1 MIAHASNRG
10 LGGTLRTGFAAAR
23 RDWILYSDC
32 DLPWDFAETG
42 RLFRAAEITGADV
55 VSAYRLD
62 RTGEGVLRSLY
73 SFVYNGLVH
82 LFLGIVLRDV
92 NFSCKLIRRSLL
104 DTLTLKSEGSFID
117 AELLARCVARGA
129 VIQQVG
135 LDYFPRTRG
144 LSTLSS
150 PAHRADDPPRDGAS
164 RARNP
169 RGPPGE
175 ALTRLVLNADD
186 FGLAPAHARRIA
198 ALRAKGLLTDTS
210 LLANGMSFEAA
221 VADLRGAG
229 LSETGVHLC
238 LTGGETPVC
247 APREIPSLL
256 AGSVFRPHWL
266 PVLAA
271 LAAGRIRRAEVERE
285 WEAQIARADGR
296 RAHRHASRLAPEPAS
311 PPAALPRRR
320 RARAPLQGSLRA
332 RAPGGRSARRGP
344 MRRPARAF
352 APAFSRASAAAAGGS
367 WRKPGFPSRRASSAS
382 PRRAT

>member
-1 MIAHASNRG
+1 MLRAVTPRQPGASPAEAARPFRAVSLVVPMYNEEKSVSRLLDVAIPALEENTDDWEIVLVDDGSRDATLSLAQARAEADPRVRVLAHASNLG
-10 LGGTLRTGFAAAR
+10 LGGALRTGFAGAR

-104 DTLTLKSEGSFID
+104 DTLKLRSEGSFID

-150 PAHRADDPPRDGAS
+150 PRTVLTILR
-164 RARNP
+164 
-169 RGPPGE
+169 E
-175 ALTRLVLNADD
+175 MAL
-186 FGLAPAHARRIA
+186 
-198 ALRAKGLLTDTS
+198 
-210 LLANGMSFEAA
+210 
-221 VADLRGAG
+221 
-229 LSETGVHLC
+229 
-238 LTGGETPVC
+238 
-247 APREIPSLL
+247 
-256 AGSVFRPHWL
+256 
-266 PVLAA
+266 
-271 LAAGRIRRAEVERE
+271 
-285 WEAQIARADGR
+285 
-296 RAHRHASRLAPEPAS
+296 LAPEIRAD
-311 PPAALPRRR
+311 R
-320 RARAPLQGSLRA
+320 RAKR
-332 RAPGGRSARRGP
+332 
-344 MRRPARAF
+344 
-352 APAFSRASAAAAGGS
+352 
-367 WRKPGFPSRRASSAS
+367 
-382 PRRAT
+382 

>member
-1 MIAHASNRG
+1 MLLAVTPRQPGSSPAGAARPARSVSLVVPMFNEEKSVSRLLDVAIPALEEHADDWEIVLVDDGSTDATLWLAQTRAEAEPRLRVIAHASNRG

-82 LFLGIVLRDV
+82 LLLGIVLRDV

-144 LSTLSS
+144 LSTLTS
-150 PAHRADDPPRDGAS
+150 PRTVLTILR
-164 RARNP
+164 
-169 RGPPGE
+169 E
-175 ALTRLVLNADD
+175 MAL
-186 FGLAPAHARRIA
+186 
-198 ALRAKGLLTDTS
+198 
-210 LLANGMSFEAA
+210 
-221 VADLRGAG
+221 
-229 LSETGVHLC
+229 
-238 LTGGETPVC
+238 
-247 APREIPSLL
+247 
-256 AGSVFRPHWL
+256 
-266 PVLAA
+266 
-271 LAAGRIRRAEVERE
+271 
-285 WEAQIARADGR
+285 
-296 RAHRHASRLAPEPAS
+296 LAPEIRAD
-311 PPAALPRRR
+311 R
-320 RARAPLQGSLRA
+320 RAKR
-332 RAPGGRSARRGP
+332 
-344 MRRPARAF
+344 
-352 APAFSRASAAAAGGS
+352 
-367 WRKPGFPSRRASSAS
+367 
-382 PRRAT
+382 